1 MRILYRPQFYL
12 DYEGALTYLAGAA
25 SAETALRWE
34 KALMDTLALLADQP
48 GLGRRRSDLMPDG
61 MRSLPLNE
69 FSKYLLFYRWDET
82 EDVLEVFGVI
92 HGAMNLPAIFG
103 IGTKQP

>member
-1 MRILYRPQFYL
+1 MRTVYRPQFYL
-12 DYEGALTYLAGAA
+12 DYENVLTYLASAA

-34 KALMDTLALLADQP
+34 KALMDTLALLADHP
-48 GLGRRRSDLMPDG
+48 GLGRRRSDLTPEG
-61 MRSLPLNE
+61 LRSLPLNE
-69 FSKYLLFYRWDET
+69 FSKYLLFYRWDQT

-103 IGTKQP
+103 TGTN